1 MMFSQVRL
9 RAALAQRPED
19 CVVAVTRTAYI
30 RVDQIRGL
38 PFVTRND
45 FARLCLAT
53 EARAQT

>member
-1 MMFSQVRL
+1 M
-9 RAALAQRPED
+9 
-19 CVVAVTRTAYI
+19 

-53 EARAQT
+53 EARAQTLTTYLRIVELPTFLSWTQCVGETAGLSR